1 MDALD
6 VCLGRAEVERSDLD
20 PQLIITNL
28 VSFYALS
35 ETKQVFRTE
44 HLARNVQCSLQP
56 GSAKAG
62 SVSGNGKGTLC
73 LSKDFSTAVTHGR
86 GKEPSCT
93 RQYTFFECFL
103 YCQQLVV
110 SVHSQQTART
120 GLFWVYICPQCDS
133 GGLSGRGSVLPTSL
147 WNQEKPVSKLSKKWS
162 EQPGRII
169 FVRTSPPWKATTL
182 CFSRVAHLRALPHPV
197 FRACAWSLSVHTCKA
212 QLNLSLLNFTPTSKP
227 ETIGL
232 TELLPSFPPCLQV
245 KAAPSLCSYV
255 GFSWQ

>member
-1 MDALD
+1 MITLIGSLSLPGERGGRPKGSKVHGVCVTQCDCTGSSCSAPATLAGVESRRAGGEKAGRWMDALD

-110 SVHSQQTART
+110 SVHSQ
-120 GLFWVYICPQCDS
+120 
-133 GGLSGRGSVLPTSL
+133 
-147 WNQEKPVSKLSKKWS
+147 
-162 EQPGRII
+162 
-169 FVRTSPPWKATTL
+169 
-182 CFSRVAHLRALPHPV
+182 
-197 FRACAWSLSVHTCKA
+197 
-212 QLNLSLLNFTPTSKP
+212 
-227 ETIGL
+227 
-232 TELLPSFPPCLQV
+232 
-245 KAAPSLCSYV
+245 
-255 GFSWQ
+255 